1 MRPRGRMRIGIDAHA
16 IGSQTA
22 GNETY
27 IKNLIEAL
35 AAIDEENEYVLF
47 FTRPEVAEQWRDRFR
62 NFRVWVVRPHTRYL
76 RIPFSLPWAVWRAQV
91 DLLHVQYAAPPI
103 CPRPIVTTI
112 HDLSFEH
119 LPQFYTPRERW
130 LLKLAVGYTARRAAR
145 ILTVSEYSARDIR
158 ATYRVP
164 PERIVV
170 TPEGVSALF
179 VPVRDQERIHA
190 VRRRYGIARA
200 YILSV
205 GSLQPRKNLV
215 RLIRAYVNVRR
226 RDDELDHQ
234 LVIVGKKGW
243 LYQDIF
249 RAAQHAPFAEDIIF
263 TGYVPEEDLPALYS
277 GATVFVY
284 PSIFEGFGLPV
295 LEAMACGVPVIT
307 SYSSSLPEVVGEA
320 ALLVN
325 PYDERAIEE
334 ALQQVIWNDAMRRE
348 LSERGLRRAQQ
359 FSWKRTAELTLR
371 AYEDVVR
378 NVRQSGRAASAQAA
392 GASR

>member
-1 MRPRGRMRIGIDAHA
+1 MPMRIGIDAHA

-35 AAIDEENEYVLF
+35 AAIDAENEYVLF
-47 FTRPEVAEQWRDRFR
+47 FTRPEVAKSWRGRFR
-62 NFRVWVVRPHTRYL
+62 NFRVCLVRPHARYV
-76 RIPFSLPWAVWRAQV
+76 RILFSLPWTVWRTGV
-91 DLLHVQYAAPPI
+91 DLLHVQYVAPPI
-103 CPRPIVTTI
+103 CPRPIVATI

-119 LPQFYTPRERW
+119 LPQMYTPRERW
-130 LLKLAVGYTARRAAR
+130 LFKLAIGYTARRAAR
-145 ILTVSEYSARDIR
+145 ILTVSEYSARDIL

-164 PERIVV
+164 PERVVV

-179 VPVRDQERIHA
+179 VPVRDPACLQA
-190 VRRRYGIARA
+190 VRHRYGIARE

-215 RLIRAYVNVRR
+215 RLIRAYINLRR
-226 RDDELDHQ
+226 RDDDLDHQ

-249 RAAQHAPFAEDIIF
+249 RAARQSPFAQDIIF

-284 PSIFEGFGLPV
+284 PSLFEGFGLPV

-320 ALLVN
+320 AILVN
-325 PYDERAIEE
+325 PYDERAIEA
-334 ALQQVIWNDAMRRE
+334 ALQRAVWDAELRRE

-371 AYEDVVR
+371 AYEEVVR
-378 NVRQSGRAASAQAA
+378 SLAKSERTASPRAMSV
-392 GASR
+392 SR

>member
-1 MRPRGRMRIGIDAHA
+1 MRIGIDAHA

-35 AAIDEENEYVLF
+35 AALDAENEYVLF
-47 FTRPEVAEQWRDRFR
+47 FTHPEAARSWQGRFP
-62 NFRVWVVRPHTRYL
+62 NFRVCLVRPHTRYV
-76 RIPFSLPWAVWRAQV
+76 RIPLSLPLAAWRMGV
-91 DLLHVQYAAPPI
+91 DLLHVQYVAPPV
-103 CPRPIVTTI
+103 CPVPFVVTI

-130 LLKLAVGYTARRAAR
+130 LFQRAIRYTAQRAAK
-145 ILTVSEYSARDIR
+145 ILTVSEYSARDIL
-158 ATYRVP
+158 AMYRVP
-164 PERIVV
+164 SDRVVV
-170 TPEGVSALF
+170 TPEGVSPHFA
-179 VPVRDQERIHA
+179 PVRESERLQA
-190 VRRRYGIARA
+190 VRARYGIARE

-215 RLIRAYVNVRR
+215 RLIQAYIHLRR
-226 RDDELDHQ
+226 RDEEVEHQ

-243 LYQDIF
+243 LYGDIF
-249 RAAQHAPFAEDIIF
+249 RAAQQSPFSRDILF

-307 SYSSSLPEVVGEA
+307 SHSSSLPEVVGEA
-320 ALLVN
+320 ALMVN
-325 PYDERAIEE
+325 PYDERAIEGALAQLLWDE
-334 ALQQVIWNDAMRRE
+334 ALRRE
-348 LSERGLRRAQQ
+348 LSERGLRRARQ
-359 FSWKRTAELTLR
+359 FSWRRTAELTLR
-371 AYEDVVR
+371 VYEEVAR
-378 NVRQSGRAASAQAA
+378 GRARPTASAR
-392 GASR
+392 GGSASG